1 MSESEDGGGP
11 GTREVAYR
19 LFAAEYEDAD
29 LEFSESDEERAPN
42 YVVTP
47 TGARVNRLFAMGVL
61 TEIEQVN
68 EDVLRARVVDPT
80 GAFVVYA
87 GQYQPDEMA
96 ALEQMNPPA
105 FVAVTGKANAFQP
118 EDSDRVFT
126 SIRPES
132 INRVDD
138 ETRDRWVVAT
148 AERTFERLGTFADAL
163 ELDETGGD
171 LEDALLAR
179 GVDPA
184 LAQGIAIARD
194 RYGTGREYL
203 GELWDVAVDAT
214 RVVAGEIDAD
224 EVGPLSLAPG
234 EGGDETDVEFTVSQ
248 VEKAETA
255 ETATGE
261 VAEPDAEPAE
271 AEPAET
277 EAEATEPAEADT
289 AAPEPG
295 EPTADGPGVDEE
307 TAVAA
312 ETSRETETTVED
324 TEDASEALGD
334 WEDTDDVEPGQETVT
349 DEEFEPEEDEVE
361 DIGTGGAGDEMY
373 EFDEEEREQIEEEY
387 GTDFSTGTEV
397 GEPGEADI
405 DVGEPGEAD
414 IDVGEPGDEVDV
426 EGPTEDELTD
436 ERDVVEATVDSET
449 DQADALSE
457 TSDELPDEELAEAAE
472 AAGGDGGEEAAETED
487 VEAAAEDVEATAEE
501 DEAATDETETAADD
515 DQAADAAGAVDV
527 DEDADLDEA
536 VMDAMEEL
544 DEGDGA
550 PREQIVAA
558 VVDSTGADPGDVDD
572 AIEDALM
579 GGQCYES
586 GDDTLKPI

>member
-1 MSESEDGGGP
+1 MSESDDGGP

-19 LFAAEYEDAD
+19 LFAAEYDNAD

-47 TGARVNRLFAMGVL
+47 TGARVNRLFAVGVL

-96 ALEQMNPPA
+96 ALERMDPPA

-118 EDSDRVFT
+118 DDSDRVFT

-138 ETRDRWVVAT
+138 ETRDRWAVAT
-148 AERTFERLGTFADAL
+148 AERTLERLGTFADAL
-163 ELDETGGD
+163 DLDETGDD

-184 LAQGIAIARD
+184 LAQGIPIALD
-194 RYGTGREYL
+194 HYGTTREYL

-234 EGGDETDVEFTVSQ
+234 EGGDEATVEFTVSQ
-248 VEKAETA
+248 VDDEA
-255 ETATGE
+255 
-261 VAEPDAEPAE
+261 

-277 EAEATEPAEADT
+277 ADESGEPTDEAPAEPASEGESAESAGEEEPAEPTDEEEPAEP
-289 AAPEPG
+289 AAAES
-295 EPTADGPGVDEE
+295 GVDGGTVADAE
-307 TAVAA
+307 TARDA
-312 ETSRETETTVED
+312 ETTVED
-324 TEDASEALGD
+324 SEDASEALGD
-334 WEDTDDVEPGQETVT
+334 WDDTDDVEPGQETVT
-349 DEEFEPEEDEVE
+349 DEEFEPEADEVE
-361 DIGTGGAGDEMY
+361 ELGTGGAGDEMY

-405 DVGEPGEAD
+405 DVGSEAQPASDETNGDAEEPRDSEPGE
-414 IDVGEPGDEVDV
+414 
-426 EGPTEDELTD
+426 
-436 ERDVVEATVDSET
+436 
-449 DQADALSE
+449 QADALE
-457 TSDELPDEELAEAAE
+457 GTSDELPDDDLAEAAAE
-472 AAGGDGGEEAAETED
+472 VGGGEAAEVED
-487 VEAAAEDVEATAEE
+487 EATEGE
-501 DEAATDETETAADD
+501 DEAADSGGE
-515 DQAADAAGAVDV
+515 VDV
-527 DEDADLDEA
+527 DEDAELGET
-536 VMDAMEEL
+536 VMDVMEQL

-550 PREQIVAA
+550 PREEIVAG
-558 VVDSTGADPGDVDD
+558 VVDGTGADPADVED